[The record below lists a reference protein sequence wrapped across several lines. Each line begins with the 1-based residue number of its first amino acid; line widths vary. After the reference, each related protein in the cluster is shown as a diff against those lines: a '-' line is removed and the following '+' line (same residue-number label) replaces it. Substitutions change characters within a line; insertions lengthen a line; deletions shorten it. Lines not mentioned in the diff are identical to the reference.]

1 MKTFRC
7 FLVLGCFVPWVSCF
21 VLQKSPI
28 TPTASTWTSVS
39 SPMVLGAKPT
49 QESATEEAMRLL
61 EKSRALREEIAQQEQ
76 ERASQRPSTPG
87 SDSSKDSMHSSNQ
100 LQSTKSAQIN
110 KWAVPNSSVDDDD
123 DSSSPGVEY
132 RLYVDIGREEGTWM
146 EPRWGASGR
155 RIEFTLDV
163 RFQPNQLANMQ
174 ATQKMVKDNQGG
186 KSSPVQHLESAPL
199 ARLRSGFEEMKCQG
213 GSFRIDYSCRP
224 GQSDT
229 LRFFLMV
236 EGITDGDVSIPQG
249 ALYFSIPCFGSVAQM
264 SSKGEMPVTVRQM
277 GWHTGFRREESRI
290 LGIFKA
296 VPIDGARRKDGF

>member
-1 MKTFRC
+1 
-7 FLVLGCFVPWVSCF
+7 
-21 VLQKSPI
+21 
-28 TPTASTWTSVS
+28 
-39 SPMVLGAKPT
+39 
-49 QESATEEAMRLL
+49 
-61 EKSRALREEIAQQEQ
+61 
-76 ERASQRPSTPG
+76 
-87 SDSSKDSMHSSNQ
+87 
-100 LQSTKSAQIN
+100 
-110 KWAVPNSSVDDDD
+110 
-123 DSSSPGVEY
+123 
-132 RLYVDIGREEGTWM
+132 
-146 EPRWGASGR
+146 
-155 RIEFTLDV
+155 
-163 RFQPNQLANMQ
+163 
-174 ATQKMVKDNQGG
+174 MVKDNQGG